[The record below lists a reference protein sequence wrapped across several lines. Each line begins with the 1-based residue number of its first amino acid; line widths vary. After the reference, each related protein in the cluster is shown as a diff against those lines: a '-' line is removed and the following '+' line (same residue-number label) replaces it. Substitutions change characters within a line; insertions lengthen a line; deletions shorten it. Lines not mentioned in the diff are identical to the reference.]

1 MTAEPAPT
9 TVSSTNNE
17 SLQTLA
23 GTTFTR
29 GASTFTLP
37 NVETATITG
46 GSSANTINAS
56 GASIDVTLSG
66 LSGNDTLL
74 GGNGDDTINGGSSSD
89 TLTGGPGDDTI
100 NGGSS
105 SSDTLVEQRDGDV
118 TLENGQFSAGSETD
132 TLISVERATI
142 TGGPAAQ
149 TLDAGAFSGPV
160 TLVGAGDSDVLTGG
174 SASDTLD
181 GGPGNDTLNGN
192 NGFDIVRAT
201 GVANGVLTNGAFTGT
216 LGSDTLSG
224 MNGADLTGTGND
236 DSIDASAWGLGS
248 VTIDGLGGNDA
259 IQGGTSGDTLTGGTG
274 NDTID
279 GNGGTDTIVETLGGA
294 GSVVL
299 TNTSLGGS
307 LGTDTLTEIEQ
318 ATINGSAGADS
329 FSASSFTGFATLDGR
344 GSGDSYSITLAGA
357 GVFNLL
363 DSGGGPGDAATVFTG
378 AAADTVNVTATQVA
392 RGAETVGLSGMDALT
407 VNLGGGNDSATI
419 SGGTGS
425 VLGGSGDDTFTVQ
438 AVAANGLTLNGNEG
452 SDATSISFGNLAG
465 PVSVNDTGLAG
476 TDSLTTD
483 CSTAVVVLGTVTVGG
498 QTVSFSGIEVPP
510 CTAPPAPPGPGTPAN
525 PTTPKPKKPK
535 CTIKGTNK
543 DDIIRGTRKRDVIC
557 GKKGD
562 DIIIGLKGNDVL
574 IGGRGNDIL
583 DGGPGKDELHGD
595 LGLDKLLGGKGV
607 DKVFGGGGKDHGT
620 IEAKTKHKK
629 AEKKFRSSVERT
641 LRTRALKKVQRKIA
655 KALTSL
661 PSGKTKI
668 TSR

>member
-1 MTAEPAPT
+1 
-9 TVSSTNNE
+9 
-17 SLQTLA
+17 
-23 GTTFTR
+23 
-29 GASTFTLP
+29 
-37 NVETATITG
+37 
-46 GSSANTINAS
+46 
-56 GASIDVTLSG
+56 
-66 LSGNDTLL
+66 
-74 GGNGDDTINGGSSSD
+74 
-89 TLTGGPGDDTI
+89 
-100 NGGSS
+100 
-105 SSDTLVEQRDGDV
+105 
-118 TLENGQFSAGSETD
+118 
-132 TLISVERATI
+132 
-142 TGGPAAQ
+142 
-149 TLDAGAFSGPV
+149 
-160 TLVGAGDSDVLTGG
+160 
-174 SASDTLD
+174 
-181 GGPGNDTLNGN
+181 
-192 NGFDIVRAT
+192 
-201 GVANGVLTNGAFTGT
+201 
-216 LGSDTLSG
+216 
-224 MNGADLTGTGND
+224 
-236 DSIDASAWGLGS
+236 
-248 VTIDGLGGNDA
+248 
-259 IQGGTSGDTLTGGTG
+259 
-274 NDTID
+274 
-279 GNGGTDTIVETLGGA
+279 
-294 GSVVL
+294 
-299 TNTSLGGS
+299 
-307 LGTDTLTEIEQ
+307 
-318 ATINGSAGADS
+318 
-329 FSASSFTGFATLDGR
+329 
-344 GSGDSYSITLAGA
+344 
-357 GVFNLL
+357 
-363 DSGGGPGDAATVFTG
+363 
-378 AAADTVNVTATQVA
+378 
-392 RGAETVGLSGMDALT
+392 MDALT